1 MSLALSQDVILFSS
15 PPSLSH
21 SIFWP
26 QWWAVALVFAVIH
39 RHAYGDLS
47 LGALK
52 RTKVND
58 KLSFCLSFPL
68 SVSLSS
74 PPQSEVFNLPCSP
87 GQGFGICQ
95 SPQACLGPQS
105 SEWIPER
112 WKRVEK
118 WDIAQRKQGQK
129 STGICIGLRFLILFS
144 SFFSTFLLQYYYA
157 EMKRQFWSRTN
168 FFLSHSLPP
177 FTILLSVGCHGL
189 SRLRRLRVWSHM
201 LHFHL
206 STMSATHWAT
216 ITMLWHSQTIIFP
229 ISLSIFHQIDKLK
242 KYWHFY
248 GSTNI
253 RLRWQH
259 WW

>member
-26 QWWAVALVFAVIH
+26 QWWAAALVFAVIH

-129 STGICIGLRFLILFS
+129 STGICIGLRFFNT
-144 SFFSTFLLQYYYA
+144 FFSTFLLQYYYA

-168 FFLSHSLPP
+168 FFLSHSLPL

-189 SRLRRLRVWSHM
+189 SRLRMIPHASFSPINHVSNTFSHNHNAVTFSDYHIS
-201 LHFHL
+201 HFSVNFPSNWQIEKVL
-206 STMSATHWAT
+206 TF
-216 ITMLWHSQTIIFP
+216 LW
-229 ISLSIFHQIDKLK
+229 FH
-242 KYWHFY
+242 
-248 GSTNI
+248 
-253 RLRWQH
+253 
-259 WW
+259 

>member
-26 QWWAVALVFAVIH
+26 QWWAAALVFAVIH

-68 SVSLSS
+68 SVSVSS

-118 WDIAQRKQGQK
+118 WDTAQRKQGQK

-144 SFFSTFLLQYYYA
+144 SFFSQPFYCSIIMRKWRDSSGPELISFSHTACLRLPFCFQWVAMDSQGWEVCESDPACFIFTYQPCQQHIQPQSQCCDILRLSYFPFLC
-157 EMKRQFWSRTN
+157 QFSIKLTN
-168 FFLSHSLPP
+168 
-177 FTILLSVGCHGL
+177 
-189 SRLRRLRVWSHM
+189 WK
-201 LHFHL
+201 
-206 STMSATHWAT
+206 STD
-216 ITMLWHSQTIIFP
+216 IFMVP
-229 ISLSIFHQIDKLK
+229 L
-242 KYWHFY
+242 
-248 GSTNI
+248 T
-253 RLRWQH
+253 
-259 WW
+259 

>member
-26 QWWAVALVFAVIH
+26 QWWAAALVFAVIH

-87 GQGFGICQ
+87 GQGFGIRQ

-129 STGICIGLRFLILFS
+129 STGICIGLRFFN
-144 SFFSTFLLQYYYA
+144 T
-157 EMKRQFWSRTN
+157 
-168 FFLSHSLPP
+168 FFLNL
-177 FTILLSVGCHGL
+177 FTAVLLCGNEETVL
-189 SRLRRLRVWSHM
+189 V
-201 LHFHL
+201 
-206 STMSATHWAT
+206 
-216 ITMLWHSQTIIFP
+216 Q
-229 ISLSIFHQIDKLK
+229 
-242 KYWHFY
+242 
-248 GSTNI
+248 N
-253 RLRWQH
+253 
-259 WW
+259 